1 MHKLVLGTKSRIH
14 LNQFRHLNLISSTDF
29 WLCTDSY
36 ARRNK
41 VLATSSICVRT
52 LKIYSYIPTLWQNVS
67 TIRTYLSVH
76 STYVHMCGTSM
87 TKSSGLFCSFWDL
100 DFLTFTKSTITRPK
114 ITFRQHVKVPTY
126 STNRGLSKNAI
137 KKVVIPIGSKD
148 MVFAKSLWRTGQVYS
163 IKLVLCST
171 IIRTNGHFWCPT
183 FIRIFSG
190 TWFNEFLS

>member
-1 MHKLVLGTKSRIH
+1 MGQREYTRIH

-52 LKIYSYIPTLWQNVS
+52 LTIYSYIPTLWQNVS

-163 IKLVLCST
+163 SSVCTVMYLK
-171 IIRTNGHFWCPT
+171 F
-183 FIRIFSG
+183 FIVF
-190 TWFNEFLS
+190 